1 LDFSYFPE
9 QGKTVWDISSIFVGE
24 DKYHAIGY
32 KVIRNM
38 KPSKELGNQYQS
50 HWKDMAEQKFP
61 YNRSAF
67 YQDQATIIS
76 AMYGCNGVL
85 PKEDT
90 MSGPVMY
97 GVSFAKQGIVD
108 QKEMETKLDMF
119 LRNLVIYEGNS
130 GL

>member
-1 LDFSYFPE
+1 
-9 QGKTVWDISSIFVGE
+9 
-24 DKYHAIGY
+24 
-32 KVIRNM
+32 
-38 KPSKELGNQYQS
+38 
-50 HWKDMAEQKFP
+50 
-61 YNRSAF
+61 
-67 YQDQATIIS
+67 
-76 AMYGCNGVL
+76 
-85 PKEDT
+85 